1 MRRWYEPRNDRPDIP
16 KDAPKKKGFARF
28 FETIWREFFN
38 LLKLNLLFVLSCI
51 PIVTI
56 PAALT
61 AMSRICVTMVWD
73 QNSFMWHDYW
83 TAFKRDFW
91 QSTIGGLV
99 FALALAAFSIST
111 WFYNQM
117 ALANQ
122 IFMIFA
128 AISGCMILLTLVAA
142 MYYFPMVA
150 MVALPTGKMLKN
162 AVVLPFLAMKRTLPA
177 FLITL
182 VLHILGIGMLPM
194 SIIFV
199 VAIEFSLCSFIS
211 CFFIV
216 KPIEEKILGIE
227 EEKPEQAA
235 AAAAAHPDNAE
246 LLSAQLGEFPEW
258 DEDESEE
265 EEEEKEEAQEEDS

>member
-16 KDAPKKKGFARF
+16 KDAPPKKGFVRF
-28 FETIWREFFN
+28 FETLWREFFN
-38 LLKLNLLFVLSCI
+38 LLKLNLLFLLSCI

-61 AMSRICVTMVWD
+61 AMSRICITMVWD

-83 TAFKRDFW
+83 VAFKRDFW

-99 FALALAAFSIST
+99 FALALAAFSMST

-117 ALANQ
+117 ALINQ
-122 IFMIFA
+122 FFMIFA
-128 AISGCMILLTLVAA
+128 AISACMILLTLVAG

-162 AVVLPFLAMKRTLPA
+162 AIVLPFLAIKRTLPA

-182 VLHILGIGMLPM
+182 VLHVLGIGMLPL
-194 SIIFV
+194 SFV
-199 VAIEFSLCSFIS
+199 FVLAMEFSLCSLIG

-216 KPIEEKILGIE
+216 KPIEKKILGLE
-227 EEKPEQAA
+227 EEKPEIAA
-235 AAAAAHPDNAE
+235 ASEAPKADHAE
-246 LLSAQLGEFPEW
+246 LLSAELGEFPEW
-258 DEDESEE
+258 EEEGSEE
-265 EEEEKEEAQEEDS
+265 ESQENLS

>member
-1 MRRWYEPRNDRPDIP
+1 
-16 KDAPKKKGFARF
+16 
-28 FETIWREFFN
+28 
-38 LLKLNLLFVLSCI
+38 
-51 PIVTI
+51 
-56 PAALT
+56 
-61 AMSRICVTMVWD
+61 
-73 QNSFMWHDYW
+73 MWHDYW

-91 QSTIGGLV
+91 QSTIGGFV
-99 FALALAAFSIST
+99 FLLALAAFSVST

-117 ALANQ
+117 AMANQ
-122 IFMIFA
+122 IFMIFG
-128 AISGCMILLTLVAA
+128 AISACMLLLTLVAA

-182 VLHILGIGMLPM
+182 VLHILGIGMLPL
-194 SIIFV
+194 SVIFV
-199 VAIEFSLCSFIS
+199 IAIEFSLCSFIS

-235 AAAAAHPDNAE
+235 AAAAALPDNAE

-258 DEDESEE
+258 DEEEEE
-265 EEEEKEEAQEEDS
+265 EEEEKEEAQEADS